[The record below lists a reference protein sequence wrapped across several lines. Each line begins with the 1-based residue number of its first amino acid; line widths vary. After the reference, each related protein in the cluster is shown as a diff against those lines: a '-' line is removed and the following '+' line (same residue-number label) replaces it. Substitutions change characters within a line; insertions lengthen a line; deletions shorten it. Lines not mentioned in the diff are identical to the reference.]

1 MVFHGGACGSC
12 HFSKQGSLA
21 ASEWADKASVTQM

>member
-1 MVFHGGACGSC
+1 MVFHGGACGNC
-12 HFSKQGSLA
+12 HFSKQGILA